1 MIVTAL
7 WWKLIS
13 FIFTVFFVCKEAMAY
28 FHSEAVD
35 TAWAL
40 VPTGYMPVVCLKMV
54 EIVETILQQ
63 YF

>member
-1 MIVTAL
+1 
-7 WWKLIS
+7 
-13 FIFTVFFVCKEAMAY
+13 MAY